1 MMHPHRGDPGATPP
15 DEFLTDMFAET
26 PDTVARDEPKVVAD
40 VRPATHA
47 GSEPPPTPARLQ
59 RIESQLDTV
68 IALLGKTPPVPEALV
83 DDLKLAK
90 SNLAGL
96 SERVES
102 LERRLSEKFKPIEE
116 AAQAVRETTDA
127 LAATGKKLEAW
138 ARGNVRELSRLES
151 IEDML
156 RTLKGY
162 AFWWS
167 AVVVVVAAGIGFGLD
182 ERFGLL

>member
-1 MMHPHRGDPGATPP
+1 MTHPHRGDPGATPP

-26 PDTVARDEPKVVAD
+26 PDTVAPRDAPDVVAD
-40 VRPATHA
+40 VRPATDA
-47 GSEPPPTPARLQ
+47 GSEPPPIPARLQ

-102 LERRLSEKFKPIEE
+102 LERRLSEKLKPIEE
-116 AAQAVRETTDA
+116 AAQAVRETTVA
-127 LAATGKKLEAW
+127 LAATGKKLEAS
-138 ARGNVRELSRLES
+138 ARDNAWERSTLRS
-151 IEDML
+151 IEDVL
-156 RTLKGY
+156 ETLNGY

-167 AVVVVVAAGIGFGLD
+167 AVVVGAVGFGLALVWWF
-182 ERFGLL
+182 ELL

>member
-102 LERRLSEKFKPIEE
+102 LERQLSEKFKPIEE
-116 AAQAVRETTDA
+116 AAHEVRETTVA
-127 LAATGKKLEAW
+127 LAATGKKLDASARDNAW
-138 ARGNVRELSRLES
+138 ERSTLRS
-151 IEDML
+151 IEDAL
-156 RTLKGY
+156 ETRKGY

-167 AVVVVVAAGIGFGLD
+167 AVIVVVAAAIGFALA
-182 ERFGLL
+182 RRYGLL